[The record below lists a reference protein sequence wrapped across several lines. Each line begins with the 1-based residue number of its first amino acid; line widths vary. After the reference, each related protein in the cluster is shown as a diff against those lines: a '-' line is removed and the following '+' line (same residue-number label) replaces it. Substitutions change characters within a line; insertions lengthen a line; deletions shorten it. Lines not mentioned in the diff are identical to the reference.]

1 MLWFSCNLWPERLL
15 PAENCPHHPASE
27 RQQVK
32 TLSALALHERKKE
45 GWRWIVRR
53 GNLESE
59 ATGLLTGQL
68 EGFQLLSGLNF
79 PDRVG
84 MQQAE
89 GTSRGWKM
97 MEDGPLK
104 FAFKFLWLFCCF
116 WCYNS
121 KFAAEIDWYEWTTVK
136 QLIRLIQTH
145 TAWPVMTFLNFSFMS
160 PPLIAP
166 KHVIFALQ
174 WREGKQ

>member
-1 MLWFSCNLWPERLL
+1 MWEAINPQCVGSRVTFGLRDFCLL
-15 PAENCPHHPASE
+15 
-27 RQQVK
+27 K
-32 TLSALALHERKKE
+32 TVLTTQPVNVSKWRRYLHSPYKKE

-53 GNLESE
+53 GNQESE

-104 FAFKFLWLFCCF
+104 FAFKFHWLFCCF

-121 KFAAEIDWYEWTTVK
+121 KYAAEIERTVK

-145 TAWPVMTFLNFSFMS
+145 TAWPVRTFLNFFFYVSSFDCSKACYLCS
-160 PPLIAP
+160 P
-166 KHVIFALQ
+166 VTG
-174 WREGKQ
+174 R